1 VFFLRRKTS
10 FAKFVFIKPAK
21 TFKRRKTAKRFN
33 MVNPSDELIKKHG
46 QKGAASANK
55 LLERPPE
62 EGYIEEWTELLQNPK
77 IKDKTFTEESGVIF
91 RLAQEWLAL
100 PTLVLVEVTNQRP
113 FHKIPH
119 LNYPAFLGTVNF
131 RGQLWMGVDMHR
143 FLDIEIEPGAKP
155 NGRML
160 AMEQGNKR
168 WIFPVDE
175 VYGVHH
181 FDRQSLNNVP
191 ITVTKSLV
199 NYFQGVFSWNGK
211 NVAYLDAYL
220 LFRSLERSVL

>member
-1 VFFLRRKTS
+1 
-10 FAKFVFIKPAK
+10 
-21 TFKRRKTAKRFN
+21 
-33 MVNPSDELIKKHG
+33 MVNPSDESQEKHR

-62 EGYIEEWTELLQNPK
+62 EGYIEEWTELLRNPK
-77 IKDKTFTEESGVIF
+77 IKDKTYAEESGVIF

-100 PTLVLVEVTNQRP
+100 PTLVLVEVANQRP

-143 FLDIEIEPGAKP
+143 FLDIEAESGGWGKPG
-155 NGRML
+155 GRML
-160 AMEQGNKR
+160 AIEQGNNR

-181 FDRQSLNNVP
+181 FDRQALDNVP
-191 ITVTKSLV
+191 VTVTKSKV
-199 NYFQGVFSWNGK
+199 NYFQGVFNWDNK
-211 NVAYLDAYL
+211 NVAYLDANL
-220 LFRSLERSVL
+220 LFHSLERSIL